1 MRNKIALLAVEDALS
16 VIWAYCQYLQ
26 IDEFGFPKEIEVLNA
41 FLKDQIPQ
49 RLVSEWEL
57 ELLAKE
63 VIINGNAVALK
74 GRTLR
79 TWKTLSEIINAIKD
93 IENRIYGHFGSSDTV
108 LVELIRIAH
117 RQFIWQANPPNS
129 ATTIRYFKIFNRP
142 GIDEIC
148 LEKIGLSIW
157 QTYMCGIAAMGF
169 FLDRP
174 AMAIPFRNE
183 IKALSIEDFER
194 FFAFTSRPIADLKS
208 KLKAEQQYNADFA
221 YAYNSLRTH
230 PLVRMSYQGVDSY
243 VCPLMTLLFWK
254 FTGGLYYELIGVPK
268 FANEFGEGFQSYVGE
283 VIEQTCSAPLE
294 RFSEVTY
301 LVGKLEKRTVDWIV
315 ADEGA
320 ALFLECKS
328 RRLSWGAKASLSD
341 LRPLEVDIDNMAS
354 AVVQVYKTITD
365 YLNFLYPHFLL
376 KTGRKVF
383 PVIVTLENWRMFGP
397 VMMNKLTEAVTLKL
411 STAGLSPDLAR
422 EMPYSVFAIEE
433 LEVGLQIMNVEGIE
447 GFIEGKLS
455 SQEMSQWDWHAY
467 MTKSYP
473 KSFPA
478 RRLFQEE
485 YDEMFSELFR
495 AQNVGN

>member
-1 MRNKIALLAVEDALS
+1 M
-16 VIWAYCQYLQ
+16 
-26 IDEFGFPKEIEVLNA
+26 
-41 FLKDQIPQ
+41 
-49 RLVSEWEL
+49 
-57 ELLAKE
+57 
-63 VIINGNAVALK
+63 
-74 GRTLR
+74 
-79 TWKTLSEIINAIKD
+79 
-93 IENRIYGHFGSSDTV
+93 

-376 KTGRKVF
+376 KAGRKVF

-485 YDEMFSELFR
+485 YDEMFSKLFR